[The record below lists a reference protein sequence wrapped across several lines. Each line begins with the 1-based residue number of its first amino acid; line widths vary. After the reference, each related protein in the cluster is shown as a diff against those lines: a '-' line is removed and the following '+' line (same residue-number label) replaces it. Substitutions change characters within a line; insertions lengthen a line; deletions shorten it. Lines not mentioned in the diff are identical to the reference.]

1 MARFVTYEALE
12 LNRLDLIDF
21 WFLVIFNAMAFFMY
35 ILLTCIKDNILVK
48 SDIFYILYLKAKVAY
63 VSPLNIV
70 NLIENTIIVHY
81 KNLQTNDTRV
91 QFLLYVYPTNS
102 SHLGL

>member
-48 SDIFYILYLKAKVAY
+48 SHIYLIPQGKSSVRKPFEY
-63 VSPLNIV
+63 C
-70 NLIENTIIVHY
+70 EFDRKHY
-81 KNLQTNDTRV
+81 
-91 QFLLYVYPTNS
+91 NS
-102 SHLGL
+102 TL